1 MSVYERSV
9 RVDAPLE
16 RVWDFHSKGSGL
28 EALTPDWMNLV
39 IEESRGPDGEPDPEI
54 LEAGAVIVSSVRPF
68 GVGPR
73 QNWTSE
79 IVTREEGDD
88 HAMFRDL
95 MTDGPFRHWEHTHR
109 FVADG
114 DATLV
119 HDRVEYQFPGG
130 SLGKAIGPFAYV
142 GFEPM
147 FRFRHRKTRE
157 LLE

>member
-9 RVDAPLE
+9 RVDAPLAD
-16 RVWDFHSKGSGL
+16 VWEFHSTGDGL

-39 IEESRGPDGEPDPEI
+39 IEESRGPDGEPDPDVLTE
-54 LEAGAVIVSSVRPF
+54 GSVIVSSVRPL

-73 QNWTSE
+73 QTWTSE
-79 IVTREEGDD
+79 IVAREESDE
-88 HAMFRDL
+88 HAMFRDH
-95 MTDGPFRHWEHTHR
+95 MTEGPFAHWLHTHR
-109 FVADG
+109 FVAEG

-119 HDRVEYQFPGG
+119 HDRIEYQFPGG
-130 SLGKAIGPFAYV
+130 PLGKAIGPFAYV

-147 FRFRHRKTRE
+147 FRYRHRTTRQ

>member
-9 RVDAPLE
+9 RVDAGLE
-16 RVWDFHSKGSGL
+16 RVWEFHSNGDGL

-39 IEESRGPDGEPDPEI
+39 IEESRGPDGGADPEV
-54 LEAGAVIVSSVRPF
+54 LEQGSVIVSSVRPF

-73 QNWTSE
+73 QTWTSE
-79 IVTREEGDD
+79 IVAREEGED
-88 HAMFRDL
+88 HAMFRDV
-95 MTDGPFRHWEHTHR
+95 MTEGPFAHWEHTHR
-109 FVADG
+109 FIAEG
-114 DATLV
+114 ESTLI

-130 SLGKAIGPFAYV
+130 PLGKAIGPFAWV

-147 FRFRHRKTRE
+147 FRHRHKTTKR